1 MHLSTRQNASR
12 RQFLSQVGK
21 GMVVA
26 SVGLAAAQDMGL
38 ASKALALEGDEK
50 LNYGKDE
57 SLVAFIQETPADKL
71 LPLVHEKWK
80 SGTSLKQLVGAAA
93 LANARAFGGEDYIGF
108 HTLMALM
115 PAYQMSKELP
125 DNEAPLPVFKVLH
138 RNARRLDE
146 TGGHT
151 NDVLHAVT
159 PMQGDAQLGT
169 FDVRDAARRVDNAAA
184 ERILATFAQKGAK
197 EAFNAL
203 LAEVEDET
211 EIHRVALPY
220 RAWDLLSIV
229 GEEHALSLLRQ
240 SLRYCTKAEPKS
252 NKGTREAL
260 AKAFDQHK
268 LEGFAIGNKVAD
280 ANWLNEMCNTL
291 LSVGAAGAMDV
302 AAAVLKEG
310 YAPDSL
316 CQAASMAA
324 NQIVLRDPGRP
335 AKWSNP
341 EKPEGSVHGDSV
353 GVHSSDCVNAWRNI
367 IRVAND
373 RNKVAGT
380 LLVAFQVARDATNS
394 TLGATLANSP
404 ARPFTTDLDR
414 CKGDNPSEIL
424 AVVEEAIRGKD
435 QALACA
441 AVHRLGL
448 VNADS
453 APIFALLRKYAISE
467 DGALHAEKYYR
478 TVSEEYANLPEAF
491 RWRELSALARVTA
504 SEYGYAAPG
513 YAQSRELLRLS

>member
-1 MHLSTRQNASR
+1 MRQYASR

-38 ASKALALEGDEK
+38 ASRALALDADEK

-80 SGTSLKQLVGAAA
+80 SGTTLKQLVGAAA
-93 LANARAFGGEDYIGF
+93 LANARAFGGEDYVGF

-115 PAYQMSKELP
+115 PAYQMSLELP

-151 NDVLHAVT
+151 TDVLHAVA
-159 PMQGDAQLGT
+159 PMQDANPGM
-169 FDVRDAARRVDNAAA
+169 FDVREAARRVDNAAA
-184 ERILATFAQKGAK
+184 ERILATFAQKGPK

-211 EIHRVALPY
+211 EVHRVNLPY

-229 GEEHALSLLRQ
+229 GEEHALSMLRQ

-268 LEGFAIGNKVAD
+268 LEGFAPGNREAD
-280 ANWLNEMCNTL
+280 GNWLNEMCNTL
-291 LSVGAAGAMDV
+291 LSVGAQGAMDT
-302 AAAVLKEG
+302 AAAALKDG
-310 YAPDSL
+310 IAPDSF
-316 CQAASMAA
+316 CQAAAMAA

-335 AKWSNP
+335 QKWSSP
-341 EKPEGSVHGDSV
+341 EKPEGSVHGDSI
-353 GVHSSDCVNAWRNI
+353 GVHCSDAVNAWRHI
-367 IRVAND
+367 AQVAND
-373 RNKVAGT
+373 RNKVAAC
-380 LLVAFQVARDATNS
+380 LLVAYQVARDAEHS
-394 TLGATLANSP
+394 TLGKDLAHSP
-404 ARPFTTDLDR
+404 SRPLTTDLDR
-414 CKGDNPSEIL
+414 CTSSDPKELL
-424 AVVEEAIRGKD
+424 AITETAIRGKD
-435 QALACA
+435 QALASA

-448 VNADS
+448 ANADA
-453 APIFALLRKYAISE
+453 APIFSLMRKYAISE

-478 TVSEEYANLPEAF
+478 TVTDEFGHLPTAF
-491 RWRELSALARVTA
+491 RWRELVALARVTA

-513 YAQSRELLRLS
+513 YAQSRELLRLG

>member
-1 MHLSTRQNASR
+1 MHLSTRHNANR
-12 RQFLSQVGK
+12 RHFLSQVGK

-38 ASKALALEGDEK
+38 ASRALAFEGDEK

-71 LPLVHEKWK
+71 LPLVHAKWK
-80 SGTSLKQLVGAAA
+80 SGTSLKELVGAAA
-93 LANARAFGGEDYIGF
+93 LANARAFGGEDYVGF

-115 PAYQMSKELP
+115 PAYEISKELP

-151 NDVLHAVT
+151 ADVLHAVL
-159 PMQGDAQLGT
+159 PEQNANLGA
-169 FDVRDAARRVDNAAA
+169 FDVREAARRVDTGAA

-203 LAEVEDET
+203 LLEVEDET
-211 EIHRVALPY
+211 EVHRVNLPY

-229 GEEHALSLLRQ
+229 GEEHALSMLRQ
-240 SLRYCTKAEPKS
+240 SLRYCIKAEPKS
-252 NKGTREAL
+252 TKGTREAL

-268 LEGFAIGNKVAD
+268 LEGFAIGNREAD
-280 ANWLNEMCNTL
+280 GAWLNEMCNTL
-291 LSVGAAGAMDV
+291 LSVGPAGAMDV
-302 AAAVLKEG
+302 AAAALKEG
-310 YAPDSL
+310 VAPDSF

-324 NQIVLRDPGRP
+324 NQIVLRDPGR
-335 AKWSNP
+335 KKEWSNA

-353 GVHSSDCVNAWRNI
+353 GVHCSDAVNAWRHI
-367 IRVAND
+367 AEVAND
-373 RNKVAGT
+373 RNKIAAC
-380 LLVAFQVARDATNS
+380 LLVAFQVARDAEHS
-394 TLGATLANSP
+394 TLGKNLAHSP
-404 ARPFTTDLDR
+404 SRPLTDDLDR
-414 CKGDNPSEIL
+414 CKASDPKALL
-424 AVVEEAIRGKD
+424 ATVEEAIRGKD
-435 QALACA
+435 QALASA
-441 AVHRLGL
+441 AVHKLGL
-448 VNADS
+448 VNADA
-453 APIFALLRKYAISE
+453 APIFSLLRKYAISE

-478 TVSEEYANLPEAF
+478 TVTDEFSHLPAAF
-491 RWRELSALARVTA
+491 RWRELVGLARVTA
-504 SEYGYAAPG
+504 SEYGFAAPG